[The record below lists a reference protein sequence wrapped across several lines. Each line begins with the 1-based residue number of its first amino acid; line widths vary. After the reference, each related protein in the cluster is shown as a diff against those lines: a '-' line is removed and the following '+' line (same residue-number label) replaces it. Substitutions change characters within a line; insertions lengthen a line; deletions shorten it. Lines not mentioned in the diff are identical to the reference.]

1 MIFSEGCQF
10 ENLFRNLQNSSAHY
24 IKTNNL
30 KVYIMKKYLSL
41 LFMAMVTIVSCQ
53 KFDDSEIWD
62 KLNNHESRL
71 AYLEEVCKNMN
82 ADIVNLQAIVTA
94 LETNDY
100 IISASPLVTG
110 DGYTLL
116 FKSGKSVVIYDGK
129 DGSNGVNGIT
139 PVISVKQDT
148 DGAYY
153 WTVNG
158 EWLLVDGNKVR
169 ASATDGMNGENGEN
183 GVNGIDGITPKFKIE
198 NDYWYIS
205 YDNGETWDKLG
216 RATGNNGLNGE
227 DGDSLFNSVSI
238 EDGFVVF
245 VLNDGE
251 STIIRIPLQ
260 KNTLLEVSL
269 KKAGTLRSIVS
280 SEDARVTTKLKITGK
295 INNNDMKFI
304 QHFTSLTELDLSECV
319 FYGTDE
325 ANGYIFYL
333 NPYRQELVNRTLYKV
348 WLPSLKHEGLP
359 SACYSHCVNLEYIVV
374 PANGDNDNSYSWAF
388 DYNDINMSFC
398 PMLETLEYSE
408 GVINIPS
415 DIPMQYSNKG
425 VTSYHNSNSKYNSV
439 ILPSTTKVVQAN
451 FLRHDLKNTSNKWY
465 YDMYDFVV
473 TCKAEVPP
481 TVEYVDG
488 RVYTYTNCTLYVP
501 YDSTELYE
509 EHSFWGQFTVLPIE

>member
-1 MIFSEGCQF
+1 M
-10 ENLFRNLQNSSAHY
+10 
-24 IKTNNL
+24 
-30 KVYIMKKYLSL
+30 
-41 LFMAMVTIVSCQ
+41 TIVSCQ

-94 LETNDY
+94 FETNDY

-148 DGAYY
+148 DGVYY

-158 EWLLVDGNKVR
+158 EWLLVDGKKVR
-169 ASATDGMNGENGEN
+169 ASALDGMNGENGEDGID
-183 GVNGIDGITPKFKIE
+183 GVNGITPKFKIE

-205 YDNGETWDKLG
+205 YDNGESWEKLG

-251 STIIRIPLQ
+251 NSIIRIPLQ
-260 KNTLLEVSL
+260 KDTLLEVSL
-269 KKAGTLRSIVS
+269 KKAGTLRTIVS
-280 SEDARVTTKLKITGK
+280 SEEARVTTKLKITGK
-295 INNNDMKFI
+295 INNDDMKFI
-304 QHFTSLTELDLSECV
+304 QHFTSLLELDLSGCIFSANNETGEYV
-319 FYGTDE
+319 FYV
-325 ANGYIFYL
+325 
-333 NPYRQELVNRTLYKV
+333 NPYRDVLVNRTLNKV
-348 WLPSLKHEGLP
+348 WLPCLKHDTYP
-359 SACYSHCVNLEYIVV
+359 QVCYSHCANLEYVVV
-374 PANGDNDNSYSWAF
+374 PSDDNTDKSYTWAF
-388 DYNDINMSFC
+388 DYNEVNMSFC
-398 PMLETLEYSE
+398 PMLQTLEYSE
-408 GVINIPS
+408 GVIQIPA
-415 DIPMQYSNKG
+415 DIPMKYSYKG
-425 VTSYHNSNSKYNSV
+425 DTSYHNSNSKYKYV
-439 ILPSTTKVVQAN
+439 ILPSTTETVQAQ
-451 FLRHDLKNTSNKWY
+451 FLRHDLRNSSNTWY
-465 YDMYDFVV
+465 YEMYDFIV
-473 TCKAEVPP
+473 TCKAEIPP
-481 TVEYVDG
+481 TVDHIDG